1 MENWE
6 ASKENV
12 LPLKRGRNVKE
23 LNETLEKVDTMKG
36 SALFS
41 MQESV
46 FEASVNDPNK
56 SPLELLDAYSS
67 FVKWT
72 QDTFPSNSD
81 KTLKLLEVISIVYV
95 HININ
100 DSNNIFF
107 QVCTCRLKDFEE
119 LKNDPRFIKLWV
131 AYVSYY
137 SYHHQ
142 STLLTSLIDYFSPP
156 CNRLLWFDHQAKSS
170 RL

>member
-81 KTLKLLEVISIVYV
+81 KTLKLLEVINYSI
-95 HININ
+95 
-100 DSNNIFF
+100 
-107 QVCTCRLKDFEE
+107 CTYK
-119 LKNDPRFIKLWV
+119 
-131 AYVSYY
+131 
-137 SYHHQ
+137 HQ
-142 STLLTSLIDYFSPP
+142 
-156 CNRLLWFDHQAKSS
+156 
-170 RL
+170 